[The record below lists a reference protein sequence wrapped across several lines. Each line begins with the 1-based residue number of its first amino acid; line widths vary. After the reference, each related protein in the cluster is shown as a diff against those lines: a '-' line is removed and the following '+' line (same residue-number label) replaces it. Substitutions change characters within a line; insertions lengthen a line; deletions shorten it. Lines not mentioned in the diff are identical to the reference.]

1 MFLILINI
9 ILKVLFICI
18 PCILFIN
25 LGLSQLLQPSGQGFG
40 GNDWQE
46 HLAMEDSV
54 AGDAMSGLSIPLVLS
69 TTEDESSSAVYGSM
83 QDGTGAMYGT
93 RPDGTFYGSGQD
105 GTGTVYGRGHQG
117 PSPRKDE
124 SAVEMQRGSIS
135 FENDGAQIVYGEENS
150 GDQYSYEE
158 EDEVKDYGEDV
169 YVETTD
175 AYQTD
180 EGHGKVVYFDVGK
193 KQAEI
198 DNIIIQ
204 DSDENEN
211 YHEQFE
217 DIVKLDYANQEKSSK
232 KNEYENTK
240 STDTS
245 EESRFLTPI
254 HFGSGELNTGQY

>member
-1 MFLILINI
+1 M
-9 ILKVLFICI
+9 KVLFICI

-25 LGLSQLLQPSGQGFG
+25 LDLSQLLQPSGQGFG

-46 HLAMEDSV
+46 DLAMEDSV
-54 AGDAMSGLSIPLVLS
+54 AGDAMFGFSIPLVLS

-117 PSPRKDE
+117 PSPRKAE
-124 SAVEMQRGSIS
+124 SVGERQRGSIS
-135 FENDGAQIVYGEENS
+135 FENDGPQIVYGEENS

-158 EDEVKDYGEDV
+158 NKVKGYGEDV

-180 EGHGKVVYFDVGK
+180 EDEGHGKVMYFDVGK

-211 YHEQFE
+211 YHAQFE
-217 DIVKLDYANQEKSSK
+217 DIVKLDNANQKKSSK
-232 KNEYENTK
+232 KNEYKNTK
-240 STDTS
+240 STVTS
-245 EESRFLTPI
+245 EESCFLTSI
-254 HFGSGELNTGQY
+254 HFGSGELNTGRY